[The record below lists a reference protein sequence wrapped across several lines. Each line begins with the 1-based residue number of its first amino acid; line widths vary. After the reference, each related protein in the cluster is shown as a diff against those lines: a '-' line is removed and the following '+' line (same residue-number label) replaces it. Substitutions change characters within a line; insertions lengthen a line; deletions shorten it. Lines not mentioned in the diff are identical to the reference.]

1 MRIVT
6 LVENTKPEGREDLK
20 AEHGLSLYVE
30 HAGKRILFDTGAT
43 EAFRR
48 NAERLGVS
56 IPEVD
61 VAVLS
66 HHHYD
71 HGGGLPHFLE
81 ANQKARVYLRKSE
94 EGNHYF
100 RASGLKR
107 KYIGLDREMFRRY
120 PGRFE
125 FVERDTEI
133 LPGVFV
139 LTDVGRRY
147 PLPKGNRRLFVERAG
162 VRARDGFEHEQMMVI
177 KAEAGLVAFTGCS
190 HRGILNMVEAV
201 AGQFPGV
208 AIQAVLGGFHL
219 VSIPR
224 WNTMAGSKREVEEIG
239 REMLRYE
246 IGKVYTGHCTGM
258 KAYRVLAGVMGD
270 RLEYL
275 ATGSE
280 VVL

>member
-1 MRIVT
+1 VRIVT
-6 LVENTKPEGREDLK
+6 LTENTKPGGREDLT

-30 HAGKRILFDTGAT
+30 HAGKRILFDSGAT

-61 VAVLS
+61 AAVLS

-71 HGGGLPHFLE
+71 HGGGLPYFLE
-81 ANQKARVYLRKSE
+81 ANQKARVYLRKCE
-94 EGNHYF
+94 EGDYTF
-100 RASGLKR
+100 RAFGIMR
-107 KYIGLDREMFRRY
+107 KHIGLDREMFQKY

-139 LTDVGRRY
+139 LTGIGKRY

-162 VRARDGFEHEQMMVI
+162 VCTRDGFEHEQMMVI
-177 KAEAGLVAFTGCS
+177 EAEAGLVAFTGCS
-190 HRGILNMVEAV
+190 HSGILNMVEAV
-201 AGQFPGV
+201 ARQFPGV

-219 VSIPR
+219 VGIPM
-224 WNTMAGSKREVEEIG
+224 WNTMAGRKREVEEIG
-239 REMLRYE
+239 QEMLRYG

-258 KAYRVLAGVMGD
+258 KAYRVLAGVMGE

-275 ATGSE
+275 TTGSQ